1 MKIFKCPIVEKSSML
16 FGMKWAMES
25 KDQMAGI
32 VNKNIL
38 QEPNQYT
45 REEASSETKSSNIS
59 IKKMKQEAQ
68 KM

>member
-1 MKIFKCPIVEKSSML
+1 
-16 FGMKWAMES
+16 MKWAMES